1 MAKEFESSNTNGN
14 GVQIPPSSLIAMRHI
29 WRTYQM
35 GSEEL
40 HALRDVSFDV
50 QKGEYVAIIGP
61 SGSGKSTL
69 MNLIGCLDTPT
80 KGQYWINGHLVS
92 EMSDDELARIR
103 NKEIGFV
110 FQTFNLLARATALHN
125 VELPLIYAGI
135 SASER
140 HERAQNAL
148 SAVELGDRVGHRPNE
163 LSGGQR
169 QRVAI
174 ARALAVEPKVI
185 LADEPISMLD
195 VSIRIGILN
204 LMAELRD
211 QENIAFLYVTHDL
224 ASARYFSDETMVMYA
239 GHVVESGESEELIRN
254 PQHPYTRLLLSAVP
268 DPARGLKTEEIEVK
282 GEIPMLGA
290 AGQGCPF
297 AARCQ
302 FVMDQCR
309 QAMPPVTHLSDSRW
323 VRCYLYGED
332 SKAPALDTIAA
343 N

>member
-1 MAKEFESSNTNGN
+1 MSATQTQTPILEARNLTKHFMS
-14 GVQIPPSSLIAMRHI
+14 
-29 WRTYQM
+29 
-35 GSEEL
+35 GSAFSQRIVR
-40 HALRDVSFDV
+40 ALQDFNLKLYPGRVV
-50 QKGEYVAIIGP
+50 ALVGE
-61 SGSGKSTL
+61 SGSGKSTASRVL
-69 MNLIGCLDTPT
+69 SQLYEPT
-80 KGQYWINGHLVS
+80 SGDILYEGKSILNHNDRRSLLHYRSEVQMIFQDPFSSLNPIHSVEYHL
-92 EMSDDELARIR
+92 ERPLEIHHKAGRK
-103 NKEIGFV
+103 NK
-110 FQTFNLLARATALHN
+110 
-125 VELPLIYAGI
+125 
-135 SASER
+135 
-140 HERAQNAL
+140 RAQVLELLNRVAL
-148 SAVELGDRVGHRPNE
+148 NPAEDFAAKYPHQ

-239 GHVVESGESEELIRN
+239 GYVVEYGESEELIRN

-290 AGQGCPF
+290 VGQGCPF
-297 AARCQ
+297 AARCP
-302 FVMDQCR
+302 FVMDVCR
-309 QAMPPVTHLSDSRW
+309 QAMPPVTHLSDTRW

-332 SKAPALDTIAA
+332 SKAPALDTLAA